1 VSKLS
6 DDERRRYERTLRNYR
21 DALNVVEG
29 ARAEGMEK
37 GLAKG
42 LAKGREEGIE
52 QEKIAIALNLK
63 AMKLPA
69 EDISRA
75 TGLSVEEI
83 EKL

>member
-42 LAKGREEGIE
+42 REEGARSRN
-52 QEKIAIALNLK
+52 IAIALNLK

-75 TGLSVEEI
+75 TGLSIEEI
-83 EKL
+83 EEL